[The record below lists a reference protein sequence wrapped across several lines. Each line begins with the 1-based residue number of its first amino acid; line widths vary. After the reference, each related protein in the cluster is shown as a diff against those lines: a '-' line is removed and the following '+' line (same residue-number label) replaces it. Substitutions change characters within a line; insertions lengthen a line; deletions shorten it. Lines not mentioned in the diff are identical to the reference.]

1 MPMHWEG
8 CWARGQCR
16 QNVSAEAYRITRGNL
31 AKAKFRM
38 DWAKACFTTAIRE
51 KTEKR
56 QKSHTDFA
64 KGMYDPFAVIVEK
77 EGGKASRQ

>member
-1 MPMHWEG
+1 MHREG
-8 CWARGQCR
+8 RWARGQFK
-16 QNVSAEAYRITRGNL
+16 QNVSAAAYRLTRGNL
-31 AKAKFRM
+31 AKAQFRM
-38 DWAKACFTTAIRE
+38 DWAKACFNTAIRE
-51 KTEKR
+51 KTETR